1 MTINV
6 RPLVITTT
14 IALLGGCAFPPQQP
28 VQVSTRSA
36 QTVQSAES
44 LNQESL
50 KVLLDLAGI
59 REEIKRLR
67 NAIEEIQFETE
78 NTKRRQQDLFEN
90 MEQRMVNIER
100 NRQVL
105 NTQSGSVFPQ
115 EGDQSGNQQNN
126 PQGSG
131 NGVNQVVVDSSN
143 TTSNVLDNNQ
153 GTATN
158 TPIDRT
164 TVAPGNTPVPSAIT
178 AQEQQAYDR
187 AFQSLTRSRYK
198 DAITQFKQMVDSW
211 PHSQLADDAYYWM
224 SEAMYVN
231 REFEHALSG
240 FRTLVSKY
248 PDSRRVPEALL
259 KIGYIQ
265 HDLGDYEKA
274 TNTFRD
280 ILSRFPGHQVT
291 VSAQTRLRRIEQTIQ

>member
-1 MTINV
+1 MTINA
-6 RPLVITTT
+6 RLIVITTT
-14 IALLGGCAFPPQQP
+14 IALLGGCALPPQQP

-36 QTVQSAES
+36 QPSQQSES
-44 LNQESL
+44 LNQEVL

-59 REEIKRLR
+59 REEIKQLR
-67 NAIEEIQFETE
+67 NAIEETQFEIE
-78 NTKRRQQDLFEN
+78 NTKHRQQNLFEN
-90 MEQRMVNIER
+90 MEQRIVNVER
-100 NRQVL
+100 NQQVL

-115 EGDQSGNQQNN
+115 VGDQSGNQQNN

-131 NGVNQVVVDSSN
+131 NGVNQVVVDGSN
-143 TTSNVLDNNQ
+143 TTSNVLGNNQ

-158 TPIDRT
+158 TP
-164 TVAPGNTPVPSAIT
+164 APSTPSAIT
-178 AQEQQAYDR
+178 LQEQQAYDR
-187 AFQSLTRSRYK
+187 AFQLLTQSRYK

-211 PHSQLADDAYYWM
+211 PHGQLADDAYYWM

-248 PDSRRVPEALL
+248 PDSKRVPEALL

-280 ILSRFPGHQVT
+280 ILARFPGHQVT